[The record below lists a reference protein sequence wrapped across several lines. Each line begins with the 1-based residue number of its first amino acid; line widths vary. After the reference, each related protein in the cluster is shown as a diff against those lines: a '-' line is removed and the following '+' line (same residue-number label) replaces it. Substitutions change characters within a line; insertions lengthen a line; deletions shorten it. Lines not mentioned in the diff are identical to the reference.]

1 MRDLEKRGERTKKL
15 KKGVVRAIPVWLMVM
30 IFSLTVLAASITL
43 NGGDATWS
51 GGKNADVIKQPVI
64 HWSIEK

>member
-1 MRDLEKRGERTKKL
+1 M